1 MITIETH
8 PNLSNWINVNFFDK
22 RVAQLTCRA
31 KALRL
36 AQRVAKQRKTL
47 VLDLD
52 TNEILKS

>member
-8 PNLSNWINVNFFDK
+8 PNLSNWTNVNFLGK
-22 RVAQLTCRA
+22 RLAQLTSRA

-36 AQRVAKQRKTL
+36 AKRVAKQRKTV

-52 TNEILKS
+52 TNELL

>member
-8 PNLSNWINVNFFDK
+8 PNLSNWINVDFLGK
-22 RVAQLTCRA
+22 RIAQLTCRA

-36 AQRVAKQRKTL
+36 AKRVAKQRKTL

-52 TNEILKS
+52 TNKIV